1 MRRLG
6 GSYSIFEN
14 KCSVS
19 MNAVEIEEAVST
31 LAAAPFDA
39 DAFPYA
45 FLEAFGN
52 KETTLK
58 RLKSGNTNQSD
69 LDGAVLQR
77 NNIHLKVCA
86 DGEVTAGLAALRQSA
101 ATVRQKAKFIL
112 ATDGK
117 SFEAENLG
125 DGETVACDYVDFENH
140 FGFFLPLAGITTVKQ
155 IRENAFDIK
164 ATGRLNRLYIE
175 LLKENPDWDTAARR
189 EDLNHFFARLI
200 FCFFAE
206 DTNIFHQTGLFTAT
220 IEQMSARDSSNTHE
234 VLSEVFRAM
243 NTKIADREAANFRP
257 WANRFPYVN
266 GNLFSGSVDVPR
278 FSKIARSYLLHVGTL
293 DWTKIN
299 PDIFGSM
306 IQAVADDAERGALG
320 MHYTSVPNILK
331 VLNPLFLDDLRARLE
346 EAGDNARKLLNLR
359 QRMARIRVF
368 DPACGS
374 GNFLVIAY
382 KEMRAIEAEINRRR
396 READRRS
403 EIPLTNFRGIEI
415 RHFSAEIARLA
426 LIIAEYQ
433 CDVLYLGQK
442 LALAE
447 FLPLEAANWITCG
460 NALRLNWLSICPPTG
475 TGVKLRANDLFSTPL
490 DQTEIDFENQGGET
504 YICGNPPYSGNK
516 LQSEEQKRDLA
527 SVFDTRVNGW
537 KSLDYVAGWLMKAA
551 DYGTAT
557 NAASAFVTTNSLC
570 QGQQVAILWP
580 SIFATGH
587 AIQFAHTSFKWSNLA
602 SNKAGVIVIIICIS
616 TDSRQKRRLY
626 TVDPDGS
633 ALEKACS
640 NINPYLVDGP
650 NLVVESQ
657 REAPDDRAPMLFGNM
672 PRDGGHLIVSNE
684 EQILETKGDSLF
696 SRFLRKFSGS
706 EDFIHGKLR
715 YCLWIERE
723 AYDAAMD
730 SAVIARRLEAVR
742 EMRLSSKAASTRDYA
757 KFPYRFVQIQG
768 AAKHSALIIPRHSS
782 ERRSYLPVGLLDART
797 IVADS
802 AFAIYDAPFWHM
814 AILVSKLHLAW
825 IAAVCGKLKT
835 DYRYSNTLGWNTFPL
850 PTLTEQNKSD
860 LSLCAKDILLAR
872 EAHFP
877 ATIADLYDP
886 DAMPTDLREAHERND
901 EVLERIYI
909 GRRFKNDTE
918 RLERLFELFASGRK
932 GGILGQ

>member
-1 MRRLG
+1 M
-6 GSYSIFEN
+6 
-14 KCSVS
+14 
-19 MNAVEIEEAVST
+19 
-31 LAAAPFDA
+31 
-39 DAFPYA
+39 
-45 FLEAFGN
+45 
-52 KETTLK
+52 
-58 RLKSGNTNQSD
+58 
-69 LDGAVLQR
+69 
-77 NNIHLKVCA
+77 
-86 DGEVTAGLAALRQSA
+86 
-101 ATVRQKAKFIL
+101 
-112 ATDGK
+112 
-117 SFEAENLG
+117 
-125 DGETVACDYVDFENH
+125 
-140 FGFFLPLAGITTVKQ
+140 
-155 IRENAFDIK
+155 
-164 ATGRLNRLYIE
+164 
-175 LLKENPDWDTAARR
+175 
-189 EDLNHFFARLI
+189 
-200 FCFFAE
+200 
-206 DTNIFHQTGLFTAT
+206 
-220 IEQMSARDSSNTHE
+220 
-234 VLSEVFRAM
+234 
-243 NTKIADREAANFRP
+243 
-257 WANRFPYVN
+257 
-266 GNLFSGSVDVPR
+266 
-278 FSKIARSYLLHVGTL
+278 
-293 DWTKIN
+293 
-299 PDIFGSM
+299 
-306 IQAVADDAERGALG
+306 
-320 MHYTSVPNILK
+320 
-331 VLNPLFLDDLRARLE
+331 
-346 EAGDNARKLLNLR
+346 
-359 QRMARIRVF
+359 
-368 DPACGS
+368 
-374 GNFLVIAY
+374 
-382 KEMRAIEAEINRRR
+382 
-396 READRRS
+396 
-403 EIPLTNFRGIEI
+403 
-415 RHFSAEIARLA
+415 
-426 LIIAEYQ
+426 
-433 CDVLYLGQK
+433 LYLGQK